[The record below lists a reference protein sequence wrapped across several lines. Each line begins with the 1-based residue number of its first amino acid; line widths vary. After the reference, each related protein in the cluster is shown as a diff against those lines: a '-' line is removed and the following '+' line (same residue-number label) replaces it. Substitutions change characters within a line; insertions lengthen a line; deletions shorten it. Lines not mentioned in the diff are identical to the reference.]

1 MPTPQNKFDVLK
13 KKEREARGTMADR
26 RGGLKIRG
34 LVLPILRGL
43 SSLPYADLS
52 NTPGK
57 VMGEQNSYIASWG
70 GESGFL
76 FGEKVPRLGSPYIVP
91 ITQVAPTPPS
101 PVIFGPG

>member
-13 KKEREARGTMADR
+13 KKKREARGTMADR

-57 VMGEQNSYIASWG
+57 VTGSKTAAWPPGEGNPAF
-70 GESGFL
+70 FL
-76 FGEKVPRLGSPYIVP
+76 VRRSRDLGHPILFLSPR
-91 ITQVAPTPPS
+91 
-101 PVIFGPG
+101 